1 MIPVAAAAPPRR
13 QLLVAT
19 ALASMAALML
29 MGGMLAIWLL
39 ERGKWLDD
47 SFNGP
52 WLPDG
57 VEIPGVATN
66 VMLITALVIP
76 LFAQWAVS
84 ASKRGDRAQLAM
96 ALGLV
101 ALLAVAIINAQLY
114 VYGVMD
120 MGIASSG
127 YAGMFYAIT
136 GLSVVLRRHRPAVR
150 PRAAFRS
157 FGGRQAESEL
167 LAAHALYWYVFAA
180 AYAALWL
187 IVFVTK

>member
-13 QLLVAT
+13 QVLVAT
-19 ALASMAALML
+19 ALASLAALML

-39 ERGKWLDD
+39 EREKWL
-47 SFNGP
+47 SRSSNGP
-52 WLPDG
+52 WVPDDT
-57 VEIPGVATN
+57 EIPGVATN

-84 ASKRGDRAQLAM
+84 ASKRGDRGQLGLS
-96 ALGLV
+96 LGLV

-120 MGIASSG
+120 IGIASSG

-136 GLSVVLRRHRPAVR
+136 GLSVVLAIIGVLFALV
-150 PRAAFRS
+150 AAFRS
-157 FGGRQAESEL
+157 FGGRETETEL

-180 AYAALWL
+180 AYAGLWL